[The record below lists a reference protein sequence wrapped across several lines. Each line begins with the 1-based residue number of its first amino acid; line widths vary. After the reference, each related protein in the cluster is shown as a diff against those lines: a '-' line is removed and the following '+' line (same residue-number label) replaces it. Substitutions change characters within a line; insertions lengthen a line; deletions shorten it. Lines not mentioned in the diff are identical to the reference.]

1 MIDMTIQSIC
11 WRFFTVVSGFIL
23 AAGCAKI
30 SSPTGGPRDKEPP
43 VILKSVPLN
52 GSKNFKGNKI
62 VITFDE
68 YVALDNINEK
78 FMVSPP
84 MENKP
89 FILVRGKNILIEY
102 DEELR
107 DSTTYTFYFQDA
119 VRDLNEGNPISN
131 YQFVFSTGPVI
142 DSLSVT
148 GNIFKAS
155 DLNSPEATLAMLYIE
170 HEDSAFAKRLPS
182 YIAMADKNGYF
193 RIDNVSAREYRLY
206 ALKDADNSKNFNLAD
221 EEIAFLDTVI
231 RVTPEKNWLPVV
243 VDSLMPKPKDPKAA
257 DTIVLQGDYRLY
269 LFQHQKKL
277 HYLTSSSRNL
287 AYKLNY
293 TLSLPPDSLGF
304 HFSIPD
310 TGPDSWFVE
319 RNRTND
325 SIQVWITDSA
335 LYKQQIITSVINYPF
350 TDSAGITALKEDT
363 VMMRFMTPR
372 APRGKVKPTPY
383 KFTSN
388 ATTGALKPGEQIV
401 FLSQTPFRNPDTSKI
416 WLYEVEG
423 NNRIRIPYN
432 LNRDST
438 NSCRMTLTGKLA
450 MNKNYIFIAD
460 SASFGNIYGEQSD
473 STGIRFAVKNEEAYG
488 KLVLNISNYE
498 GNRIIQ
504 LLLFEGEKVIRE
516 VKMEKDG
523 KVEFP
528 LLDKG
533 AYRVRVIYDLNN
545 DGKWTTGDFSIG
557 RQPEPVSYM
566 PVEVDIKENWVR
578 DYNWDLGEKNVKK
591 LKIKPSA
598 GSRTGR

>member
-1 MIDMTIQSIC
+1 MIEMTIQSIF
-11 WRFFTVVSGFIL
+11 RRSFILVSGFIL

-30 SSPTGGPRDKEPP
+30 SSPTGGPKDKEPP
-43 VILKSVPLN
+43 VIVKSEPLN
-52 GSKNFKGNKI
+52 GSKNFTDKKI

-68 YVALDNINEK
+68 YITLDNINEK

-84 MENKP
+84 MKNKP
-89 FILVRGKNILIEY
+89 VIMVRGKNVVITY

-119 VRDLNEGNPISN
+119 VRDLNEGNPINN
-131 YQFVFSTGPVI
+131 YQFVFSTGPII

-155 DLNSPEATLAMLYIE
+155 DLNPPEKTLALLYIE
-170 HEDSAFAKRLPS
+170 HEDSAFTKSLPS
-182 YIAMADKNGYF
+182 YIAVADKNGYF

-221 EEIAFLDTVI
+221 EEIAFLDSTI
-231 RVTPEKNWLPVV
+231 RVTPERNWIPVV
-243 VDSLMPKPKDPKAA
+243 EDTLKSKLMDPKAA
-257 DTIVLQGDYRLY
+257 DTIVMYGDYRLY

-277 HYLTSSSRNL
+277 HYLTSSSRNM
-287 AYKLNY
+287 AYRLNY
-293 TLSLPPDSLGF
+293 TLSLPPDTLGF
-304 HFSIPD
+304 HFSVPD
-310 TGPDSWFVE
+310 AGPETWFIE

-325 SIQVWITDSA
+325 SIQVWITDTA
-335 LYKQQIITSVINYPF
+335 LYKKQIINTVIQYPF

-372 APRGKVKPTPY
+372 ATRGKVKPTPY
-383 KFTSN
+383 KFTTNVTS
-388 ATTGALKPGEQIV
+388 GILKPGEKI
-401 FLSQTPFRNPDTSKI
+401 LLTSQTPFRNPDTSRI
-416 WLYEVEG
+416 RLYETDG
-423 NNRIRIPYN
+423 TNRVKVPFS

-438 NSCRMTLTGKLA
+438 NSCRMILTGKFA

-460 SASFGNIYGEQSD
+460 SASFGNIYGEHSD
-473 STGIRFAVKNEEAYG
+473 STGIRFSVKNEEAYG
-488 KLVLNISNYE
+488 KLVLNITNFE

-504 LLLFEGEKVIRE
+504 LLSSEGEKVVKE

-523 KVEFP
+523 RVEFP
-528 LLDKG
+528 LLEKG
-533 AYRVRVIYDLNN
+533 AYRVRVIYDLDNN
-545 DGKWTTGDFSIG
+545 GKWTPGDFSTK

-566 PVEVDIKENWVR
+566 PSEVDIKENWVR
-578 DYNWDLGEKNVKK
+578 DYNWDIGEKNVKK
-591 LKIKPSA
+591 LKIKPPV

>member
-1 MIDMTIQSIC
+1 MARSI
-11 WRFFTVVSGFIL
+11 FKQLLTLTVTSLLIG
-23 AAGCAKI
+23 GCAKI
-30 SSPTGGPRDKEPP
+30 SSPSGGPRDIEPP
-43 VILKSVPLN
+43 VILKSTPEN
-52 GSKNFKGNKI
+52 GARNFNGKRFA
-62 VITFDE
+62 ITFDE
-68 YVALDNINEK
+68 YVTLENINEK
-78 FMVSPP
+78 FMISPP
-84 MENKP
+84 LVMKP
-89 FILVRGKNILIEY
+89 KVSLKGKIVVVEY
-102 DEELR
+102 EDDLR
-107 DSTTYTFYFQDA
+107 DSTTYTFNFQDA
-119 VRDLNEGNPISN
+119 IKDLNEGNKIDN

-155 DLNSPEATLAMLYIE
+155 DLNPPEATLAMLYIE

-221 EEIAFLDTVI
+221 EEIAFLDSTI

-243 VDSLMPKPKDPKAA
+243 TDTLMPKLKDTKAA
-257 DTIVLQGDYRLY
+257 DTIVLEGDYRLY
-269 LFQHQKKL
+269 LFQHLKKL

-293 TLSLPPDSLGF
+293 TLSLPPDTLGF

-310 TGPDSWFVE
+310 AGPDSWFIE

-363 VMMRFMTPR
+363 IMMRFMTPR
-372 APRGKVKPTPY
+372 APRGKVKITPY

-388 ATTGALKPGEQIV
+388 VTTGALKPGGQIV

-416 WLYEVEG
+416 RLYEVDG
-423 NNRIRIPYN
+423 NNRVRIPYT
-432 LNRDST
+432 LNRDSIY
-438 NSCRMTLTGKLA
+438 SYRMTLSGKLA

-473 STGIRFAVKNEEAYG
+473 STGIRFAVKNDEAYG
-488 KLVLNISNYE
+488 KLVLNITNYE

-504 LLLFEGEKVIRE
+504 LLSFEGEKVIKE

-533 AYRVRVIYDLNN
+533 AYRVRVIYDLDN
-545 DGKWTTGDFSIG
+545 DGKWTTGDFSIR

-591 LKIKPSA
+591 LKIKPSQSRA
-598 GSRTGR
+598 GR